1 MCLPATLCIFETSE
15 TNRESKA
22 VSTSVQ
28 LAEPQAHTDA
38 YGGRPNSHQHGAK
51 LRQHRTDPAR
61 RNELVV

>member
-1 MCLPATLCIFETSE
+1 MCLPAALCIFETSE

-38 YGGRPNSHQHGAK
+38 DGGRPNSHQPEQKSANTGPI
-51 LRQHRTDPAR
+51 QPGGM
-61 RNELVV
+61 N